1 MGLHTAM
8 SLSFLVIGLC
18 SLGVHLSTHL
28 LALDLLFLFIETAGM
43 VVNICSTVCI
53 FRLHKEKGEPWIKSL
68 HFCYGIGA
76 FVTPLL
82 IG

>member
-1 MGLHTAM
+1 M

-53 FRLHKEKGEPWIKSL
+53 FRIHKEKG
-68 HFCYGIGA
+68 
-76 FVTPLL
+76 
-82 IG
+82 